1 MTIVDWA
8 GVAAAAVAVISGWAV
23 FFRWVIKSYLAELKP
38 NGGSSLNDK
47 IKLEL
52 MPIVASIR
60 EDLTE
65 MKIKQAEIQAKL
77 ETHNHK

>member
-1 MTIVDWA
+1 MTPADWA
-8 GVAAAAVAVISGWAV
+8 GIGASIVVVLGALLAALR
-23 FFRWVIKSYLAELKP
+23 FVIKSYLAELKP

-77 ETHNHK
+77 ETHSHQ

>member
-1 MTIVDWA
+1 VTPADWA
-8 GVAAAAVAVISGWAV
+8 GIGASIVVVLGALMATLR
-23 FFRWVIKSYLAELKP
+23 FVIKGYLAELKP

-65 MKIKQAEIQAKL
+65 MKVKQAEIQSKL
-77 ETHNHK
+77 ETHTHK

>member
-1 MTIVDWA
+1 MTPADWA
-8 GVAAAAVAVISGWAV
+8 GIGASIVVVLGALMATLR
-23 FFRWVIKSYLAELKP
+23 FVIKGYLAELKP

-65 MKIKQAEIQAKL
+65 MKVKQAEIQSKL
-77 ETHNHK
+77 ETHTHK